1 MRYICV
7 METGKKIMEVDIHLL
22 DLRYAHTRIKNAK
35 VLAKMQSSISHYG
48 QIVPAVAVPQN
59 THFILIDGYLR
70 LQALRACGQDCI
82 KLQIVEEEESDSLF
96 ILLAKN
102 NDRQWEAIEQASL
115 IQELHNRFAYSFGEI
130 AKRLGKDKSWVK
142 RRLDLVDSL
151 PEEIKQ
157 AVMTGNLST
166 WTASHVLVPLS
177 RVNEKDACQL
187 TEKLLKNPLSTR
199 DVARLY
205 EHYKKSSRVVRDRI
219 IDDPSLFA
227 KTIKQQDQEHDAKQI
242 NDGPEGKW
250 QKDITIVCHIL
261 KRLISTAEYVF
272 YPEQDR
278 FKHRQRLIWIKNA
291 KEMIVELKNR
301 AERKTHDNTG
311 VPTNNS
317 GDEQQQRG
325 FA

>member
-1 MRYICV
+1 
-7 METGKKIMEVDIHLL
+7 METDKKIMEVDIHLL

-35 VLAKMQSSISHYG
+35 VLAKMQSSINRYG
-48 QIVPAVAVPQN
+48 QIVPAIAVPQTTN
-59 THFILIDGYLR
+59 FILIDGYLR
-70 LQALRACGQDCI
+70 LQALKACGQDCI
-82 KLQIVEEEESDSLF
+82 KLHIVEEEEADSLF

-115 IQELHNRFAYSFGEI
+115 IQELHNRFTYSFGEI
-130 AKRLGKDKSWVK
+130 AKRLGRDKSWVK

-157 AVMTGNLST
+157 AVMTGKLST
-166 WTASHVLVPLS
+166 WSASHILMPLS
-177 RVNEKDACQL
+177 RVNENDACQL
-187 TEKLLKNPLSTR
+187 TKKLLKNPLSTR

-205 EHYKKSSRVVRDRI
+205 EHYKKSNRVVRDRI

-227 KTIKQQDQEHDAKQI
+227 KTIKQQDQEYDAKQI

-261 KRLISTAEYVF
+261 KRLLSTAEYVF

-291 KEMIVELKNR
+291 KEMIIELKNR
-301 AERKTHDNTG
+301 AERRPHDNTG
-311 VPTNNS
+311 IPTDSS
-317 GDEQQQRG
+317 GDEQKQRG
-325 FA
+325 VA

>member
-1 MRYICV
+1 
-7 METGKKIMEVDIHLL
+7 METDKKIMEVDIHLL

-35 VLAKMQSSISHYG
+35 VLAKMQSSINRYG
-48 QIVPAVAVPQN
+48 QIVPAIAVPQTTN
-59 THFILIDGYLR
+59 FILIDGYLR
-70 LQALRACGQDCI
+70 LQALKACGQDCI
-82 KLQIVEEEESDSLF
+82 KLHIVEEEEADSLF

-115 IQELHNRFAYSFGEI
+115 IQELHNRFTYSFGEI
-130 AKRLGKDKSWVK
+130 AKRLGRDKSWVK

-157 AVMTGNLST
+157 AVMTGKLST
-166 WTASHVLVPLS
+166 WTASHILMPLS

-187 TEKLLKNPLSTR
+187 TKKLLKNPLSTR

-205 EHYKKSSRVVRDRI
+205 EHYKKSNRVVRDRI

-227 KTIKQQDQEHDAKQI
+227 KTIKQQDQEYDAKKI

-291 KEMIVELKNR
+291 KEMIIELKNR
-301 AERKTHDNTG
+301 AERRPHDNTG
-311 VPTNNS
+311 VPADSS
-317 GDEQQQRG
+317 GDEQKQRG
-325 FA
+325 VA